1 MKKVPILETVAH
13 YAKRK
18 KISLTWAYKQIKLG
32 NVDSEKIDGVT
43 FVKNKVK
50 K

>member
-1 MKKVPILETVAH
+1 MKKPPILETVAH

-18 KISLTWAYKQIKLG
+18 KISLTWAYKLINTKAIA
-32 NVDSEKIDGVT
+32 SEKIDGVT
-43 FVKNKVK
+43 FVKNDVK